1 MYKLL
6 RQCCDNEWMNR
17 DGRLLHL
24 LVTSQF
30 SLAGNLDMVVM
41 LPMLSGLRIYTCSL
55 SHIVVRLFLHLKCI
69 IVTQTSIVQ
78 HSKQMFSLDLYYKC
92 PNQVCLVLIQIRVF
106 FNIA

>member
-17 DGRLLHL
+17 DGRLLPL

-69 IVTQTSIVQ
+69 
-78 HSKQMFSLDLYYKC
+78 QMFSLDLYYEC